1 MQKTD
6 KAAKRKAKLRVRKRQ
21 MNADRIGL
29 ATRLS
34 SALERLCAPVLPEYI
49 DDSRG
54 LDLIG
59 RQIVYQMGMIAWNIA
74 VTGQREMAD
83 TALLI
88 EIFATVEFAF
98 PSSLMLSAFTSAEAT
113 DAAPSRTIRT
123 LVFVTTKD

>member
-1 MQKTD
+1 MVAFSKTSGSLMTTPSAFSMLTVEED
-6 KAAKRKAKLRVRKRQ
+6 VTELMLVSLLSILMETAFRVIIFW
-21 MNADRIGL
+21 MDPPL
-29 ATRLS
+29 
-34 SALERLCAPVLPEYI
+34 
-49 DDSRG
+49 
-54 LDLIG
+54 
-59 RQIVYQMGMIAWNIA
+59 M
-74 VTGQREMAD
+74 EMAD